1 MKKTL
6 IALMALAS
14 VAAAEI
20 VRNGQIWS
28 VTFGTDIDGSK
39 DYLVTNGAGS
49 SYAPSGVWD
58 VEGQTGTDYVF
69 TNGSNKRVHIQGD
82 TGLSWSDNFE
92 FEIVFVLPQDYV
104 HDGNWPVLAELSGD
118 GASLRFGP
126 YTNSNNEFQMDGTLS
141 KDTPQVPVTLS
152 GGSEKHTATVTLYEG
167 SLTLKLD
174 GVVAQT
180 GMLSEG
186 ASGIINNVTLG
197 GNSGSSYRLQ
207 ENVYS
212 ISAYKVTEVVPEPTT
227 AALSLFALVGLTAR
241 RRRK

>member
-6 IALMALAS
+6 ITLMALAS

-20 VRNGQIWS
+20 VRDGQIWS
-28 VTFGTDIDGSK
+28 VTFGTDIDGTK
-39 DYLVTNGAGS
+39 DYLVTNGSGS

-58 VEGQTGTDYVF
+58 VEGLTGADYVS
-69 TNGSNKRVHIQGD
+69 TNGDNKRVHIQGD

-92 FEIVFVLPQDYV
+92 FEIVFVLPQDYANNS
-104 HDGNWPVLAELSGD
+104 NWPVLAELSGS
-118 GASLRFGP
+118 GSSLRFGP
-126 YTNSNNEFQMDGTLS
+126 YVALGGQFCMDGSLS
-141 KDTPQVPVTLS
+141 KDIAQDPVALT

-180 GMLSEG
+180 GMLNEG

-197 GNSGSSYRLQ
+197 GDSSSSYRLQ

-212 ISAYKVTEVVPEPTT
+212 ISAYKVTEVVPEPAT
-227 AALSLFALVGLTAR
+227 AALGLFALVGLTAR